1 MSGVFG
7 RLVRVAREFR
17 PARLRELAAAWR
29 VLATPWWTTL
39 AYLGLRRVAASGEP
53 LRFRGGAE
61 LAIERWDDL
70 VTAWG
75 CWVREDY
82 PVRGDEAV
90 ILDAGANVGA
100 FTLYAAARAPGARIH
115 AIEPGT
121 AALAGL
127 RRTVEHN
134 GLGPRVTIHGWGIA
148 GATGERTFYE
158 SDTTV
163 YSTMFEV
170 AGRAAS
176 GIRVKS
182 LADAVREAGDP
193 ARIDLLKMDC
203 EGAEME
209 ALLAAPPDVLQRIRR
224 IAIEFHVLGG
234 FRIEDVTAH
243 LARAGLA
250 CTACVRHPAYASGFA
265 RYERGPGA

>member
-209 ALLAAPPDVLQRIRR
+209 ALLAADDATLRRFTRIAVEYHTFAGFSAGDVLAKLQR
-224 IAIEFHVLGG
+224 AG
-234 FRIEDVTAH
+234 FRLTRHAPDPAYGS
-243 LARAGLA
+243 GLA
-250 CTACVRHPAYASGFA
+250 EFSTAR
-265 RYERGPGA
+265 